1 MSHLCGLG
9 VQTCWNMLHPGVD
22 VRDALRGGVETIK
35 SCVKPMMLVLER
47 EEGLTRGERRE
58 RRDVWIHAAG
68 V

>member
-1 MSHLCGLG
+1 
-9 VQTCWNMLHPGVD
+9 MLHPGVD